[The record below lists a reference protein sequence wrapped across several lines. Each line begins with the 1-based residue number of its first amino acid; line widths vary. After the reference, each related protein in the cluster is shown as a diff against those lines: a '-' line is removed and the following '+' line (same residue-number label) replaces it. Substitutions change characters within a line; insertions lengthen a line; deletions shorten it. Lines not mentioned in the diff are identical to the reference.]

1 MNILIIEDSELLM
14 QIIIQSIDK
23 TYDSQV
29 KGLKYLNEIE
39 KELKKS
45 KYDII
50 ILNSK
55 VNANE
60 NNKLINLVR
69 KADKFI
75 YILVISSETNLNYI
89 KNFYEAGIDYFIPI
103 PFDPEMFN
111 LLLQRIYER
120 INQFSCTY
128 KGVEWIIWFLF

>member
-1 MNILIIEDSELLM
+1 MNILIIEESELLM

-23 TYDSQV
+23 TDNSQV
-29 KGLKYLNEIE
+29 KGVKYLDDIE
-39 KELKKS
+39 KELKNS

-55 VNANE
+55 VSANE
-60 NNKLINLVR
+60 NNRLINLIR
-69 KADKFI
+69 QTDKFV

-89 KNFYEAGIDYFIPI
+89 EGFYEAGIDYFTPI
-103 PFDPEMFN
+103 PFDPKIFN

-120 INQFSCTY
+120 INQFSCIY
-128 KGVEWIIWFLF
+128 KGVEWIL

>member
-1 MNILIIEDSELLM
+1 MNILIIEESELLM

-23 TYDSQV
+23 TDNSQV
-29 KGLKYLNEIE
+29 KGVKYLDDIE
-39 KELKKS
+39 KELKNS

-60 NNKLINLVR
+60 NNRLINLIR
-69 KADKFI
+69 QTDKFV

-89 KNFYEAGIDYFIPI
+89 EGFYEAGIDYFIPI
-103 PFDPEMFN
+103 LFDPKIFN

-120 INQFSCTY
+120 INQFSCIY
-128 KGVEWIIWFLF
+128 KGVEWIL

>member
-1 MNILIIEDSELLM
+1 MNILIIEESELLM

-23 TYDSQV
+23 TDNSQV
-29 KGLKYLNEIE
+29 KGVKYLDDIE
-39 KELKKS
+39 KELKNS

-60 NNKLINLVR
+60 NNRLINLIR
-69 KADKFI
+69 QTDKFV

-89 KNFYEAGIDYFIPI
+89 EGFYEAGIDYFIPI
-103 PFDPEMFN
+103 LFDPKILN

-120 INQFSCTY
+120 INQFSCIY
-128 KGVEWIIWFLF
+128 KGVEWIL